1 MEPLLKAV
9 NLSKSFGTLSVVR
22 CISLAAH
29 SGEVVGLAGRSGSG
43 KSTLA
48 MLLAGSHVPDEGEL
62 YFAGQRLEYPFHV
75 RTLGIEI
82 IHQTPILA
90 ENLDI
95 TSNIFL
101 GNEIGWPLWGNWL
114 KVPNRQRMDREATR
128 ILTQLGMQVASL
140 REAVV
145 NLSSEQRQMIAIA
158 RAMTCTPRLLV
169 IDDPTRL
176 LSYPHQQ
183 KLLSLIQT
191 WQQQGTAVIF
201 SSNNLDHLLAVTDR
215 IVVLRHGRLVGEYV
229 TDETDRAEIVA
240 AVVGTTDRQ
249 QLTPIIWALDSY
261 YRVREQAEKLRHHQE
276 LLEQDL
282 ATQDAVDRQF
292 VNQLAEQINA
302 LDSANAALQ
311 DAQRRLL
318 TELEQERKVLAR
330 EIHDQVIQ
338 DLLSVNY
345 ELEEIE
351 ASEAAMLGQSEELS
365 GIRESIRGLVAD
377 LRRIC
382 GSLRPPTIDNL
393 GLGAAIQSYTHD
405 WSKRTGISVTLDLDD
420 NLGRLPE
427 IIELS
432 IFRIVQEGLNNVR
445 RHSNASD
452 VEISLTN
459 TSPRTLLLSI
469 ADNGVGLAESFELA
483 RLPEEGHYGLLG
495 ISERVALLGGR
506 VKFQNQVQ
514 GGLLI
519 QAEILH
525 PRAVQTDE
533 YGAQVMSRL
542 TGASPE
548 TVES

>member
-1 MEPLLKAV
+1 MEPLLKAI
-9 NLSKSFGTLSVVR
+9 NLTKSFGTLPVVR
-22 CISLAAH
+22 RINLDVKP
-29 SGEVVGLAGRSGSG
+29 GEIVGLAGQSGSG

-48 MLLAGSHVPDEGEL
+48 MLLAGFHKPDGGEL
-62 YFAGQRLEYPFHV
+62 YFDDQQLQWPFDAQA
-75 RTLGIEI
+75 LGIDV
-82 IHQTPILA
+82 IHQTPSLA

-101 GNEIGWPLWGNWL
+101 GNEIGWPAWGKWL
-114 KVPNRQRMDREATR
+114 KIPNRQRMDREATQ
-128 ILTQLGMQVASL
+128 ILTQLEVQFDSL
-140 REAVV
+140 RQDVT
-145 NLSSEQRQMIAIA
+145 NLFSEQRQMIAIG
-158 RAMTCTPRLLV
+158 RAMARTPRLIV
-169 IDDPTRL
+169 IDDPTGL
-176 LSYPHQQ
+176 LSYPRQQ

-191 WQQQGTAVIF
+191 WQLQGTAVVF
-201 SSNNLDHLLAVTDR
+201 SSSNLDHLLAITDR
-215 IVVLRHGRLVGEYV
+215 IVVLRHGRQVAEYR

-240 AVVGTTDRQ
+240 ATVGTTDRQ

-276 LLEQDL
+276 ILEQDL
-282 ATQDAVDRQF
+282 VTQGTVDRQF
-292 VNQLAEQINA
+292 IDQLAEQINA

-318 TELEQERKVLAR
+318 AELEQERKALAR

-351 ASEAAMLGQSEELS
+351 ASDTETPVLGSALP
-365 GIRESIRGLVAD
+365 GIRDNIRGLVAD

-393 GLGAAIQSYTHD
+393 GLGAALQSYTHD
-405 WSKRTGISVTLDLDD
+405 WSKRTDVSAVLDLDD

-432 IFRIVQEGLNNVR
+432 IFRIVQEGLSNVR
-445 RHSNASD
+445 KHSGATE
-452 VEISLTN
+452 VEISIKH
-459 TSPRTLLLSI
+459 TSPRTLLLTI
-469 ADNGVGLAESFELA
+469 ADDGDGLAEDFDLA
-483 RLPEEGHYGLLG
+483 DLPTEGHYGLLG

-506 VKFQNQVQ
+506 VKFQNQAN

-519 QAEILH
+519 QAEIPH
-525 PRAVQTDE
+525 PRAAHSDDQE
-533 YGAQVMSRL
+533 
-542 TGASPE
+542 
-548 TVES
+548 

>member
-1 MEPLLKAV
+1 MESLLKAV
-9 NLSKSFGTLSVVR
+9 NLSKSFGTLPVVR
-22 CISLAAH
+22 RMNLQVH
-29 SGEVVGLAGRSGSG
+29 PGEVVGLAGQSGSG

-48 MLLAGSHVPDEGEL
+48 MLLAGFHKPDEGDL
-62 YFAGQRLEYPFHV
+62 YFAGQLLQWPFSV
-75 RTLGIEI
+75 RALGIEV
-82 IHQTPILA
+82 IHQTPSLA

-101 GNEIGWPLWGNWL
+101 GNEIGWPLWSSKWL
-114 KVPNRQRMDREATR
+114 KVPNRQRMDREATH
-128 ILTQLGMQVASL
+128 ILAQLDMQFASL
-140 REAVV
+140 REAVA

-158 RAMTCTPRLLV
+158 RTMTRTPRLIV
-169 IDDPTRL
+169 IDDPTLL
-176 LSYPHQQ
+176 LSYPRQQ

-191 WQQQGTAVIF
+191 WQQQGIAAVF

-215 IVVLRHGRLVGEYV
+215 IVVLRHGRLAAEYR
-229 TDETDRAEIVA
+229 TDETDRAEILA
-240 AVVGTTDRQ
+240 TMVGTTDRQ

-282 ATQDAVDRQF
+282 ATQGTVDRQF
-292 VNQLAEQINA
+292 VDQLTEQINA

-318 TELEQERKVLAR
+318 TELEQERKSLAR

-351 ASEAAMLGQSEELS
+351 ASEAATSMLGKELP
-365 GIRESIRGLVAD
+365 GIRDSIRDLVAD

-405 WSKRTGISVTLDLDD
+405 WSRRTNIATTLDLDD

-432 IFRIVQEGLNNVR
+432 IFRIVQEGLINVR
-445 RHSNASD
+445 KHSSASG
-452 VEISLTN
+452 VEISLKH

-469 ADNGVGLAESFELA
+469 ADNGEGLAEDFALSD
-483 RLPEEGHYGLLG
+483 LPTEGHYGLLG

-506 VKFQNQVQ
+506 VQFQNQAN

-519 QAEILH
+519 QAEIPH
-525 PRAVQTDE
+525 PRVAQTGGD
-533 YGAQVMSRL
+533 QS
-542 TGASPE
+542 
-548 TVES
+548 

>member
-1 MEPLLKAV
+1 MEPLLKAI
-9 NLSKSFGTLSVVR
+9 NLTKSFGTLPVVR
-22 CISLAAH
+22 RINLDVKP
-29 SGEVVGLAGRSGSG
+29 GEIVGLAGQSGSG

-48 MLLAGSHVPDEGEL
+48 MLLAGFHKPDGGEL
-62 YFAGQRLEYPFHV
+62 YFDDQQLQWPFDAQA
-75 RTLGIEI
+75 LGIDV
-82 IHQTPILA
+82 IHQTPSLA

-101 GNEIGWPLWGNWL
+101 GNEIGWPAWGKWL
-114 KVPNRQRMDREATR
+114 KIPNRQRMDREATQ
-128 ILTQLGMQVASL
+128 ILTQLEVQFDSL
-140 REAVV
+140 RQDVT
-145 NLSSEQRQMIAIA
+145 NLSSEQRQMIAIG
-158 RAMTCTPRLLV
+158 RAMARTPRLIV
-169 IDDPTRL
+169 IDDPTGL
-176 LSYPHQQ
+176 LSYPRQQ

-191 WQQQGTAVIF
+191 WQLQGTAVVF
-201 SSNNLDHLLAVTDR
+201 SSSNLDHLLAITDR
-215 IVVLRHGRLVGEYV
+215 IVVLRHGRQVAEYR

-240 AVVGTTDRQ
+240 ATVGTTDRQ

-276 LLEQDL
+276 ILEQDL
-282 ATQDAVDRQF
+282 VTQGTVDRQF
-292 VNQLAEQINA
+292 IDQLAEQINA

-318 TELEQERKVLAR
+318 AELEQERKALAR

-351 ASEAAMLGQSEELS
+351 ASDTETPVLGSALP
-365 GIRESIRGLVAD
+365 GIRDNIRGLVAD

-393 GLGAAIQSYTHD
+393 GLGAALQSYTHD
-405 WSKRTGISVTLDLDD
+405 WSKRTDVSAVLDLDD

-432 IFRIVQEGLNNVR
+432 IFRIVQEGLSNVR
-445 RHSNASD
+445 KHSGATE
-452 VEISLTN
+452 VEISIKH
-459 TSPRTLLLSI
+459 TSPRTLLLTI
-469 ADNGVGLAESFELA
+469 ADDGDGLAEDFDLA
-483 RLPEEGHYGLLG
+483 DLPTEGHYGLLG

-506 VKFQNQVQ
+506 VKFQNQAN

-519 QAEILH
+519 QAEIPH
-525 PRAVQTDE
+525 PRAAHSDDQE
-533 YGAQVMSRL
+533 
-542 TGASPE
+542 
-548 TVES
+548 

>member
-1 MEPLLKAV
+1 VQA
-9 NLSKSFGTLSVVR
+9 
-22 CISLAAH
+22 
-29 SGEVVGLAGRSGSG
+29 
-43 KSTLA
+43 
-48 MLLAGSHVPDEGEL
+48 
-62 YFAGQRLEYPFHV
+62 
-75 RTLGIEI
+75 LGIEV
-82 IHQTPILA
+82 IHQTPSLA

-95 TSNIFL
+95 ADNVFL
-101 GNEIGWPLWGNWL
+101 GNEIGWPLWGKWL
-114 KVPNRQRMDREATR
+114 KVPNRQRMDKETSR
-128 ILTQLGMQVASL
+128 ILAQLDVQVTSL
-140 REAVV
+140 REAVA

-158 RAMTCTPRLLV
+158 HAMTRKPRLIV
-169 IDDPTRL
+169 IDDPTLL
-176 LSYPHQQ
+176 LSYPRQQ
-183 KLLSLIQT
+183 KLLSLIQM
-191 WQQQGTAVIF
+191 WQQQGTAVVF

-215 IVVLRHGRLVGEYV
+215 VIVLRHGRMVAEYR

-240 AVVGTTDRQ
+240 AMVGTTDRQ

-282 ATQDAVDRQF
+282 ATQGTVDRQF
-292 VNQLAEQINA
+292 VDQLTEQINA

-318 TELEQERKVLAR
+318 TELEQERKFLAR

-351 ASEAAMLGQSEELS
+351 ASESATPLLSEELP
-365 GIRESIRGLVAD
+365 GIRENIRDLVAD

-393 GLGAAIQSYTHD
+393 GLGAAIQSYAHD
-405 WSKRTGISVTLDLDD
+405 WSKRTDISTTLDLDD

-427 IIELS
+427 AIELS

-445 RHSNASD
+445 KHSSASN
-452 VEISLTN
+452 VAISLKH

-469 ADNGVGLAESFELA
+469 ADNGHGLAEGFDLA
-483 RLPEEGHYGLLG
+483 RLPTEGHYGVLG
-495 ISERVALLGGR
+495 VSERVALLGGR
-506 VKFQNQVQ
+506 VQFQNQAH

-519 QAEILH
+519 QAEIPH
-525 PRAVQTDE
+525 PRVAQTDSD
-533 YGAQVMSRL
+533 QS
-542 TGASPE
+542 
-548 TVES
+548 

>member
-22 CISLAAH
+22 SMNLQVH
-29 SGEVVGLAGRSGSG
+29 PGEIVGLAGQSGSG

-48 MLLAGSHVPDEGEL
+48 MLLAGFHKPDEGDL
-62 YFAGQRLEYPFHV
+62 YFAGQQLQWPFSV
-75 RTLGIEI
+75 RALGIEV
-82 IHQTPILA
+82 IHQSPSLA

-101 GNEIGWPLWGNWL
+101 GNEIGWPVWSKWL
-114 KVPNRQRMDREATR
+114 KVPNRQRMDREANR
-128 ILTQLGMQVASL
+128 ILALLDLHLPSL
-140 REAVV
+140 REAVA
-145 NLSSEQRQMIAIA
+145 NLSSEQRQMVAIA
-158 RAMTCTPRLLV
+158 RTMTRTPRLIV
-169 IDDPTRL
+169 IDDPTLL
-176 LSYPHQQ
+176 LSYPSQQ
-183 KLLSLIQT
+183 KLLALIQM
-191 WQQQGTAVIF
+191 WQQQGTAAVF

-215 IVVLRHGRLVGEYV
+215 IVVLRHGRLAAEYR
-229 TDETDRAEIVA
+229 TDETDRAEILA
-240 AVVGTTDRQ
+240 TMVGTTDRQ

-282 ATQDAVDRQF
+282 ATQGTVDRQF
-292 VNQLAEQINA
+292 VDQLTEQINA

-318 TELEQERKVLAR
+318 TELEQERKYLAR

-351 ASEAAMLGQSEELS
+351 AADAATSILGEELP
-365 GIRESIRGLVAD
+365 GIRENIRGLVAD

-393 GLGAAIQSYTHD
+393 GLGAAIQSYAHD
-405 WSKRTGISVTLDLDD
+405 WSRRTNISTTLDLDD

-427 IIELS
+427 TIELS
-432 IFRIVQEGLNNVR
+432 IFRIVQEGLVNVR
-445 RHSNASD
+445 KHANANSAA
-452 VEISLTN
+452 ISLKH

-469 ADNGVGLAESFELA
+469 ADDGKGLAEDFELSD
-483 RLPEEGHYGLLG
+483 LPTEGHYGLLG

-506 VKFQNQVQ
+506 VQFQNQAN

-519 QAEILH
+519 QAEIPH
-525 PRAVQTDE
+525 PRVAQTGDD
-533 YGAQVMSRL
+533 QS
-542 TGASPE
+542 
-548 TVES
+548 

>member
-22 CISLAAH
+22 HMNLQVH
-29 SGEVVGLAGRSGSG
+29 PGEVVGLAGQSGSG

-48 MLLAGSHVPDEGEL
+48 MLLAGFHKPDEGDL
-62 YFAGQRLEYPFHV
+62 YFAGQRLQWPFNV
-75 RTLGIEI
+75 RALGIEV
-82 IHQTPILA
+82 IHQTPSLA

-95 TSNIFL
+95 ASNIFL
-101 GNEIGWPLWGNWL
+101 GNEIGWPLWGKWL
-114 KVPNRQRMDREATR
+114 KVPNRQRMDREANH
-128 ILTQLGMQVASL
+128 ILALLDLQFPSL
-140 REAVV
+140 RQAVA

-158 RAMTCTPRLLV
+158 RTMTHTPSLIV
-169 IDDPTRL
+169 IDDPTLL
-176 LSYPHQQ
+176 LSYPYQQ
-183 KLLSLIQT
+183 KLLTLVQI
-191 WQQQGTAVIF
+191 WQQQGTAIVF

-215 IVVLRHGRLVGEYV
+215 IAVLRHGWLVAEYR
-229 TDETDRAEIVA
+229 TDETDRAEILA
-240 AVVGTTDRQ
+240 AMVGTTDRQ

-282 ATQDAVDRQF
+282 ATQGTVDRQF
-292 VNQLAEQINA
+292 VDQLTEQINA

-318 TELEQERKVLAR
+318 TELEQERKFLAR

-351 ASEAAMLGQSEELS
+351 AAEAATSILSDELP
-365 GIRESIRGLVAD
+365 GIRGSIRGLVAD

-393 GLGAAIQSYTHD
+393 GLGAAIQSYAHD
-405 WSKRTGISVTLDLDD
+405 WSKRTNIATTLDLDD

-432 IFRIVQEGLNNVR
+432 IFRIVQEGLANVR
-445 RHSNASD
+445 KHANASNA
-452 VEISLTN
+452 EISLKH

-469 ADNGVGLAESFELA
+469 ADDGTGLAEDFELSD
-483 RLPEEGHYGLLG
+483 LPAAGHYGLLG

-506 VKFQNQVQ
+506 VQFQNQAN

-519 QAEILH
+519 QAEIPH
-525 PRAVQTDE
+525 PRVAQTDDHR
-533 YGAQVMSRL
+533 S
-542 TGASPE
+542 
-548 TVES
+548 

>member
-9 NLSKSFGTLSVVR
+9 NLSKSFGTLPVVR
-22 CISLAAH
+22 HMSLEVRP
-29 SGEVVGLAGRSGSG
+29 GEVVGLAGQSGSG
-43 KSTLA
+43 KTTLA
-48 MLLAGSHVPDEGEL
+48 MLLAGFHVPDGGDL
-62 YFAGQRLEYPFHV
+62 YFAGRQIQWPFHV
-75 RTLGIEI
+75 RALGIEV
-82 IHQTPILA
+82 IHQTPSLA

-101 GNEIGWPLWGNWL
+101 GNEIGWPVWGKWL
-114 KVPNRQRMDREATR
+114 KLPDRHRMDREATR
-128 ILTQLGMQVASL
+128 ILTQLDMRFTSL
-140 REAVV
+140 REAVA

-158 RAMTCTPRLLV
+158 RAMTCTPQLIV

-176 LSYPHQQ
+176 LSYPRQQ
-183 KLLSLIQT
+183 KILSLIQT

-215 IVVLRHGRLVGEYV
+215 IIVLRLGRMVAEYH

-261 YRVREQAEKLRHHQE
+261 YRVREQAEELGHHQE

-282 ATQDAVDRQF
+282 ATQGMVDRQF
-292 VNQLAEQINA
+292 VDQLTEQINA

-318 TELEQERKVLAR
+318 TELEQERKYLAR

-351 ASEAAMLGQSEELS
+351 ASEAATLGPGGELPD
-365 GIRESIRGLVAD
+365 IRESIRGLVAD

-405 WSKRTGISVTLDLDD
+405 WSRRTDISITLDLDD

-427 IIELS
+427 TIELS

-445 RHSNASD
+445 KHSNAND
-452 VEISLTN
+452 VEISLKH

-469 ADNGVGLAESFELA
+469 ADNGRGLAEDFELA
-483 RLPEEGHYGLLG
+483 QLPPEGHYGLLG

-506 VKFQNQVQ
+506 VEFQNQAN

-519 QAEILH
+519 QAEIPH
-525 PRAVQTDE
+525 PRI
-533 YGAQVMSRL
+533 AQPSEDQ
-542 TGASPE
+542 A
-548 TVES
+548 